1 MTTGPTVHSAFQNH
15 PNPPPEP
22 LAGWSCATFIVVAL
36 AAWLGLVASAVFYA
50 VAWFVV

>member
-1 MTTGPTVHSAFQNH
+1 MNRPSIPAAHQVH
-15 PNPPPEP
+15 EDDRP
-22 LAGWSCATFIVVAL
+22 LVNGALIYGL